1 MTALKKTYPQ
11 TTPPEQSSTAPAGRR
26 WPAGP
31 PWSTAYL
38 GDFPVANPVLV
49 LVVHSG
55 ACGCCL
61 QCVHPHTRSVW
72 SVWCTRTTEPLALS
86 AAASLMKLACS
97 IGANNFTT
105 PSLQNP
111 SVHTNQGGRMPFGN
125 GPGGHRT
132 SRDMTTG
139 VHHVIYKGA
148 GPGSCIRVIYTLYLS
163 FCDVWEIG

>member
-38 GDFPVANPVLV
+38 GDFPVASPVLV

-111 SVHTNQGGRMPFGN
+111 SVLSPRRPHAVWQRSRRPQDVA
-125 GPGGHRT
+125 GHDDRGT
-132 SRDMTTG
+132 S
-139 VHHVIYKGA
+139 
-148 GPGSCIRVIYTLYLS
+148 CNL
-163 FCDVWEIG
+163 